1 MGEIYA
7 YEVDGLG
14 HQLLMDDANVPSL
27 LALPYLDVCA
37 KDDPLYL
44 RTRAFVLS
52 PANSCWGEGKYARG
66 IGSKHTAPGYV
77 WPIALCVQSITS
89 RDNAEAAELLKMLLA
104 TDAGTGLMH
113 ESFDPD
119 APEKFTRD
127 WFAWANS
134 MFGEMIYRLYDEG
147 RLEDVM
153 KRM

>member
-1 MGEIYA
+1 
-7 YEVDGLG
+7 
-14 HQLLMDDANVPSL
+14 
-27 LALPYLDVCA
+27 
-37 KDDPLYL
+37 
-44 RTRAFVLS
+44 
-52 PANSCWGEGKYARG
+52 
-66 IGSKHTAPGYV
+66 
-77 WPIALCVQSITS
+77 
-89 RDNAEAAELLKMLLA
+89 MLLA